1 MQAPVVVMS
10 KFSINT
16 AFNITRFELNL
27 CRHAGRRQTSGS
39 QGTTIEYHS
48 SKDVS
53 KITLERKCEGE
64 H

>member
-16 AFNITRFELNL
+16 AFSITRSELNM
-27 CRHAGRRQTSGS
+27 CRHPGRRQTSGS

-53 KITLERKCEGE
+53 KRTLESECKGE